1 MRRSERIQKRLSF
14 MRSKES
20 KTEETK
26 GDAPKEKKKSFYYWH
41 YKLLLIIP
49 MLLLVLS
56 IVYLGVMVAT
66 TGDFINKGISLKGGT
81 SITVTKAGMNNT
93 ILEQQLKAQFPK
105 NEINIRVIEE
115 SGTQIGFIIESDV
128 PPEDIDLSTAFIDAI
143 KQDTGANDSE
153 VNVETI
159 GVSLGNSFFKQTMIS
174 LVVAFIL
181 MAIVVFLYFKI
192 PIPSGLVV
200 LSAFS
205 DIVVTIAII
214 DVLGIKV
221 GTAGIAALL
230 MLIGYSVDTD
240 IVLTM
245 RVLKRKN
252 GTVYDQTISA
262 FKTGMMMNIATLV
275 AVTAAAIIATSPTLR
290 EIMIIVIVG
299 ILVDM
304 MMTWLQNAGLL
315 RWYLEH
321 KGEQ

>member
-14 MRSKES
+14 MRSKEL
-20 KTEETK
+20 KTEEK
-26 GDAPKEKKKSFYYWH
+26 QGDGPIEKKKSFYYRH
-41 YKLLLIIP
+41 YKILLIIP
-49 MLLLVLS
+49 MLILVLS
-56 IVYLGVMVAT
+56 IAYLGVKIAT

-81 SITVTKAGMNNT
+81 SVTITKEGMNNI
-93 ILEQQLKAQFPK
+93 ILEQQLQTQFPK
-105 NEINIRVIEE
+105 SEVNIRVIEE
-115 SGTQIGFIIESDV
+115 SGVQIGFIVESDV
-128 PPEDIDLSTAFIDAI
+128 PPEDIALSNSFIAAI
-143 KQDTGANDSE
+143 KQNTGAIDNQIS
-153 VNVETI
+153 VETT

-252 GTVYDQTISA
+252 GTVYEQVISA

-304 MMTWLQNAGLL
+304 LMTWIQNAGLL
-315 RWYLEH
+315 RWYLER